1 MNKQRNAGFPEAPE
15 SFHNAVTAAL
25 DALPETQSH
34 AARKHRGSRPV
45 KILIAAAALVTVL
58 TVSVFAAGKMG
69 WLKRIGNYG
78 VGVQTTET
86 ARTAQTTERSKYVTL
101 VWNYTPDYLVPTDD
115 IEKYR
120 TVTDGKEDPDGISML
135 LYTAQDAARLELRN
149 IESTEPVTL
158 GSREGSILR
167 YPAGCDGEGGR
178 MLLVNFEKEGYVLLM
193 YVSERV
199 CDEDLIKIA
208 SGFGLV
214 GTDDESEA
222 FLPETFLNLAP
233 ADGEEVS
240 LPSDEELLEN
250 ISVTVAENNRSGYS
264 GAFSTVSGN
273 HPTFDLHVTGARIVD
288 TVDGLDRQNIVEHL
302 RKNVDETG
310 SILPDRRNYYSDG
323 DGIDTLNEITGTQ
336 TVSRR
341 LLLIDMAVQ
350 NTSGK
355 DTEFYLAG
363 AVAASEISRSVMSA
377 PPLASDAFYISG
389 ADGDSGRFLFLP
401 IGADET
407 ITFTVGYLIDADA
420 DAQKLV
426 YSLEEFREN
435 QPYAELHFDLGAFF
449 G

>member
-1 MNKQRNAGFPEAPE
+1 MDKNKKYGFPETPE
-15 SFHNAVTAAL
+15 SFHAAIGRTL
-25 DALPETQSH
+25 SALPEPQPDAKGT
-34 AARKHRGSRPV
+34 RRRSRPA
-45 KILIAAAALVTVL
+45 KILLAAAAICALLSVT
-58 TVSVFAAGKMG
+58 VFAAGKLG
-69 WLKRIGNYG
+69 WLTRIGNYG
-78 VGVQTTET
+78 VGVQPEQPAQST
-86 ARTAQTTERSKYVTL
+86 AERQKYVKL
-101 VWNYTPDYLVPTDD
+101 VLNYLPDYVVPTDD
-115 IEKYR
+115 NEKYL
-120 TVTDGKEDPDGISML
+120 TVTDGKEDADGISML
-135 LYTAQDAARLELRN
+135 LYTADAASRLELRN
-149 IESTEPVTL
+149 IASTQPVSL
-158 GSREGSILR
+158 GEREGAILR
-167 YPAGCDGEGGR
+167 HPDEGDDSR
-178 MLLVNFEKEGYVLLM
+178 ILLVNFDKEGYTLLM
-193 YVSERV
+193 YVSERIG
-199 CDEDLIKIA
+199 DEDLVKIA
-208 SGFGLV
+208 SGVALV

-273 HPTFDLHVTGARIVD
+273 HPTFDLHVTGARVVD

-377 PPLASDAFYISG
+377 PLLASDAFYISG